1 MQVKYYLCLDLELWN
16 FSVQGPSLESDGD
29 RCTHAVGGRWWTS
42 ALPTSLMSNFPRFKA
57 NFHKKLKRNGKL
69 PPITTG
75 LTAWAAA
82 SIKHSLDF
90 FFFPK
95 KIIVKTIWLKV
106 KSYWKVQSDWQL
118 ALKIPPTTFTSIVL
132 LVAFN
137 SCSHTPKLDVNFYFP
152 KTKREALNSIWFNFF

>member
-1 MQVKYYLCLDLELWN
+1 MKYYLCLDLELWN

-90 FFFPK
+90 FFFQRKLLLKPFGWK
-95 KIIVKTIWLKV
+95 WRAIERYSQTGSLLLKFPPPLLQVSFCLWLLTAV
-106 KSYWKVQSDWQL
+106 
-118 ALKIPPTTFTSIVL
+118 
-132 LVAFN
+132 
-137 SCSHTPKLDVNFYFP
+137 HTRL
-152 KTKREALNSIWFNFF
+152 S